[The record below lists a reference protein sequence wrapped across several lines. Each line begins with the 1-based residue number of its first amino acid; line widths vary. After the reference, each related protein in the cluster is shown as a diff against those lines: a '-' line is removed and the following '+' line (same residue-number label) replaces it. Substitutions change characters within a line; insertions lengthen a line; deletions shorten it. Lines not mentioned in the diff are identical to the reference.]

1 MNKAAQMHAVIIPVM
16 GGIYLIFLTIRMVSE
31 KKNHM
36 IDYLRT
42 MGLLESANIWGY
54 FFIYAAYSIFPAL
67 VYEIS
72 GRLLRITFVQKAAVG
87 VVVFSFPDGQI
98 PTLWFF
104 LYLVGMTMV
113 AIWVSFRR
121 FSFLHA

>member
-1 MNKAAQMHAVIIPVM
+1 MHAIIIPVM
-16 GGIYLIFLTIRMVSE
+16 GGIFLVFLTMRIVSE

-54 FFIYAAYSIFPAL
+54 FFIYAAYSLLPAL

-72 GRLLRITFVQKAAVG
+72 GRLLRLAFVQKAAVG
-87 VVVFSFPDGQI
+87 VGASSF
-98 PTLWFF
+98 
-104 LYLVGMTMV
+104 YY
-113 AIWVSFRR
+113 A
-121 FSFLHA
+121 

>member
-1 MNKAAQMHAVIIPVM
+1 MHAIIIPVM
-16 GGIYLIFLTIRMVSE
+16 GGIYMVFLTMRMVSE

-54 FFIYAAYSIFPAL
+54 FFVYAIYSIFPAL

-87 VVVFSFPDGQI
+87 VG
-98 PTLWFF
+98 
-104 LYLVGMTMV
+104 V
-113 AIWVSFRR
+113 AST
-121 FSFLHA
+121 SDS